1 MAGMEISRN
10 MPTYGVSPYD
20 STGKVNGTGKVEG
33 VNAGLPGAKEGECQ
47 TCKNRKY
54 VDGSNEMD
62 VSFKAPGHI
71 SPEASYGKVMAHE
84 QMHVANARAE
94 GAKEGQELVS
104 ARVTLKM
111 ERCPEC
117 GRMYT
122 AGGETTTVI
131 KKSKPVYNSTPYDDA
146 RKLVEGETL
155 AGQKVDTEV

>member
-1 MAGMEISRN
+1 MAGMNISGS
-10 MPTYGVSPYD
+10 MTGYGMNPYD
-20 STGKVNGTGKVEG
+20 ATGKLNAAGQVEG
-33 VNAGLPGAKEGECQ
+33 VTGKPGAPEGECQ

-104 ARVTLKM
+104 ASVTLKV

-131 KKSKPVYNSTPYDDA
+131 KKSRPVYNDTPYDDA
-146 RKLVEGETL
+146 RKLVDSKML
-155 AGQKVDTEV
+155 AGQKVDAEV

>member
-1 MAGMEISRN
+1 MAGMN
-10 MPTYGVSPYD
+10 VSGMSPFANVNPYEK
-20 STGKVNGTGKVEG
+20 TFEAGKVGRTDAIGQNQ
-33 VNAGLPGAKEGECQ
+33 GECQ

-62 VSFKAPGHI
+62 VSFKAPAHI
-71 SPEASYGKVMAHE
+71 SPESSYGKVMAHE

-104 ARVTLKM
+104 ANVTLKM

-122 AGGETTTVI
+122 AGGLTTTVI
-131 KKSKPVYNSTPYDDA
+131 RKSQPVYNDNPYDDA
-146 RKLVEGETL
+146 RKIVDGKML
-155 AGQKVDTEV
+155 AGQKIDAEV